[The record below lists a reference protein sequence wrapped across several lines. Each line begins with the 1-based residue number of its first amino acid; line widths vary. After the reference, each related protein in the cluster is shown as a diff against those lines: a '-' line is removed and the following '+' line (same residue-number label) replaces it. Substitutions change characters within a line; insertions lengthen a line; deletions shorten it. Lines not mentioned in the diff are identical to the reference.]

1 MRLIIVLLLF
11 SSTIYAENAQVLF
24 NQAASSYEKQD
35 YKTALKFF
43 SEIEDAD
50 LFSSDLYYNIANCH
64 YKLQQTAEAVLYY
77 EKALKLNPRD
87 EDVLFNLQLVQLQLV
102 DKLAEVPQTFYQKW
116 ADGLKNLR
124 SIDQW
129 AKLGLLFSFV
139 FCVFFMIF
147 LFTNTYKLKKNAFKI
162 SMSVLLVSVCSLF
175 FAYYSHETTKTLA
188 VLMLP
193 NTYVKSAP
201 STQSEDLFILH
212 EGTKVQTLEVFN
224 QWTKIK
230 LSDGMIGWIR
240 SSAMQE
246 I

>member
-1 MRLIIVLLLF
+1 MRLIIALLLF
-11 SSTIYAENAQVLF
+11 CPTIYAENVQDLF
-24 NQAASSYEKQD
+24 DQAASSYEKQD

-43 SEIEDAD
+43 SQIEDAE

-64 YKLQQTAEAVLYY
+64 YKLQQRADAVLYY
-77 EKALKLNPRD
+77 EKALKLNPTD

-102 DKLAEVPQTFYQKW
+102 DKLAEVPQTFYQNW
-116 ADGLKNLR
+116 SHGVKNLR
-124 SIDQW
+124 TIDQW
-129 AKLGLLFSFV
+129 AKLGLLFSIV

-147 LFTNTYKLKKNAFKI
+147 LFTDTYKLKKNAFKI

-175 FAYYSHETTKTLA
+175 FAYYSHKTTKTLA

-193 NTYVKSAP
+193 NAYVKSAP
-201 STQSEDLFILH
+201 SSQSEDLFILH
-212 EGTKVQTLEVFN
+212 EGTKVETLEVFN

-230 LSDGMIGWIR
+230 LSDGMIGWIT
-240 SSAMQE
+240 SNAMQE